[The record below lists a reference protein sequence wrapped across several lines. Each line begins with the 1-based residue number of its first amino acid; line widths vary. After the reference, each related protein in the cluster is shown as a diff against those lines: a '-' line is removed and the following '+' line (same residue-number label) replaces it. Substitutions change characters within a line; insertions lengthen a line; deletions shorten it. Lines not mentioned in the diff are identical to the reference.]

1 MEKVIAKS
9 GISGSTLKLIA
20 IFTMLIDHIAATVI
34 LQMINNGDRWTNA
47 LLISTGVMRSIGRM
61 AFPVFCFLLV
71 EGFKYTHSRE
81 KYAARMFIFALIS
94 EIPFDLAINN
104 TVLEFKSNN
113 VFFTLLLGLLAI
125 TVLDWLKSVDKI
137 EKASSA
143 VKWFFVTLIRCIVMV
158 SVVLV
163 MMIIAEFVLCCDYGA
178 AGVGC
183 IVMMYLLSSNR
194 DVAFAVAVILL
205 GLFSGTIEFFAL
217 FMLIPLRYYNGK
229 RGISL
234 KYVFY
239 AFTVGIFCTVS
250 DMQACYGCCSH
261 LTE

>member
-20 IFTMLIDHIAATVI
+20 IFTMLIDHTAATVI
-34 LQMINNGDRWTNA
+34 LQMINNGIGGQT
-47 LLISTGVMRSIGRM
+47 LIDIYWVMRSIGRM

-158 SVVLV
+158 SVV
-163 MMIIAEFVLCCDYGA
+163 
-178 AGVGC
+178 
-183 IVMMYLLSSNR
+183 YLLSSNR

-239 AFTVGIFCTVS
+239 AFYPV
-250 DMQACYGCCSH
+250 H
-261 LTE
+261 LFVLYLICRLVAAVHT

>member
-34 LQMINNGDRWTNA
+34 LQMINNGIGGQT
-47 LLISTGVMRSIGRM
+47 LIDIYWVMRSIGRM

-143 VKWFFVTLIRCIVMV
+143 VKWFLVTLIRCIVMV

-163 MMIIAEFVLCCDYGA
+163 MMIIAE
-178 AGVGC
+178 
-183 IVMMYLLSSNR
+183 
-194 DVAFAVAVILL
+194 
-205 GLFSGTIEFFAL
+205 LFSGTIEFFAL

-239 AFTVGIFCTVS
+239 AFYPV
-250 DMQACYGCCSH
+250 H
-261 LTE
+261 LFVLYLICRLAMAAVHT

>member
-34 LQMINNGDRWTNA
+34 LQMINNGIGGQT
-47 LLISTGVMRSIGRM
+47 LIDIYWVMRSIGRM

-163 MMIIAEFVLCCDYGA
+163 MMIIAEFALCCDYGA

-183 IVMMYLLSSNR
+183 IVMMYLVSSNR

-234 KYVFY
+234 KYIFY
-239 AFTVGIFCTVS
+239 AFYPV
-250 DMQACYGCCSH
+250 H
-261 LTE
+261 LFVLYLICRLAMAAAVHT

>member
-1 MEKVIAKS
+1 
-9 GISGSTLKLIA
+9 
-20 IFTMLIDHIAATVI
+20 
-34 LQMINNGDRWTNA
+34 
-47 LLISTGVMRSIGRM
+47 
-61 AFPVFCFLLV
+61 
-71 EGFKYTHSRE
+71 
-81 KYAARMFIFALIS
+81 MFIFALIS

-143 VKWFFVTLIRCIVMV
+143 IIIITSTTDTITIHLISVTRNHLT
-158 SVVLV
+158 
-163 MMIIAEFVLCCDYGA
+163 AEFVLCCDYGA

-239 AFTVGIFCTVS
+239 AFYPV
-250 DMQACYGCCSH
+250 H
-261 LTE
+261 LFVLYLICRLAMAAAVHT

>member
-34 LQMINNGDRWTNA
+34 LQMINNGIGGQT
-47 LLISTGVMRSIGRM
+47 LIDIYWVMRSIGRM

-125 TVLDWLKSVDKI
+125 MGLIYTIWSQINMKKKQKYFKELHTELKPGQEVLFAGGIYGTVKGIEGEKVQIKVRSGAVVD
-137 EKASSA
+137 
-143 VKWFFVTLIRCIVMV
+143 V
-158 SVVLV
+158 S
-163 MMIIAEFVLCCDYGA
+163 
-178 AGVGC
+178 
-183 IVMMYLLSSNR
+183 
-194 DVAFAVAVILL
+194 
-205 GLFSGTIEFFAL
+205 
-217 FMLIPLRYYNGK
+217 RYAIQEIK
-229 RGISL
+229 
-234 KYVFY
+234 
-239 AFTVGIFCTVS
+239 
-250 DMQACYGCCSH
+250 
-261 LTE
+261 

>member
-34 LQMINNGDRWTNA
+34 LQMINNGIGGQT
-47 LLISTGVMRSIGRM
+47 LIDIYWVMRSIGRM

-113 VFFTLLLGLLAI
+113 VFFTLFLGLLVIMAA
-125 TVLDWLKSVDKI
+125 DWVMEHFSSDKMTSEI
-137 EKASSA
+137 GRIILLVVIGIVGCALASYVFS
-143 VKWFFVTLIRCIVMV
+143 
-158 SVVLV
+158 S
-163 MMIIAEFVLCCDYGA
+163 DYGA
-178 AGVGC
+178 SGV
-183 IVMMYLLSSNR
+183 IAIYIMYLLRKNR
-194 DVAFAVAVILL
+194 ELGFAFAVISLGMLSGSLELL
-205 GLFSGTIEFFAL
+205 AL
-217 FMLIPLRYYNGK
+217 LMLIPLHLYNGT
-229 RGISL
+229 RGKQH
-234 KYVFY
+234 KYFFY
-239 AFTVGIFCTVS
+239 AFYPLHLLLLALIAWGLGLGI
-250 DMQACYGCCSH
+250 
-261 LTE
+261 